1 MTSVNSVTVTLTS
14 PVFFTRE
21 WEGKALHQQFVTK
34 YFTVTVIFQ
43 YLYSNF
49 ISNCIISCSVQVNG
63 KDLSKASH
71 DEAVEAFRSAKDP
84 IVVQVLR
91 RNTAGRGSHVS
102 STQEVDVVDVVD
114 MCTQTDITFE
124 HIMALAKL
132 RATTPPVPDI
142 CPFLLSDR

>member
-1 MTSVNSVTVTLTS
+1 M
-14 PVFFTRE
+14 
-21 WEGKALHQQFVTK
+21 
-34 YFTVTVIFQ
+34 
-43 YLYSNF
+43 
-49 ISNCIISCSVQVNG
+49 NG

-71 DEAVEAFRSAKDP
+71 DEAVEAIRSVKDP

-91 RNTAGRGSHVS
+91 RNPVGRGGHVG
-102 STQEVDVVDVVD
+102 STQEVHVVDV
-114 MCTQTDITFE
+114 CTQTDITFE